1 MAGSDTLP
9 AKLFRWIRVLQ
20 NAIINGVRV
29 MKKRKWIKWAV
40 LAGIPALFTALYFIF
55 SQSKSL
61 ADTAVKYFSRP
72 VRDVLGA
79 VSSIIPFSVMEAA
92 YVAAGVWIL
101 IHIGRTIYLALRKR
115 LGIKRLLSRAGA
127 VLLVIAYI
135 FSGYLSLWGIDYRSS
150 SFSDK
155 ENFRVSGVEKEALFK
170 AAEYFTR
177 KAMELADTV
186 KRDENGLFSEDIGE
200 YLSAFGTLYD
210 EMEARFPSLKATS
223 RRPKQMIFSEL
234 MSITGF
240 TGVYFPFTG
249 ESNVNVN
256 EPAAFLPATAAH
268 ELAHQRGV
276 YSEEEANFIGV
287 TASVLSD
294 IPAYRYS
301 GYLTGSLYLMNAV
314 YRASP
319 EKWRE
324 LRSRFEGGFLADWQ
338 YNSEYWQRYES
349 KVSAASEKVYD
360 TYLKANG
367 QEAGIQSY
375 GACVNHLVAYYEL
388 GGYE

>member
-1 MAGSDTLP
+1 
-9 AKLFRWIRVLQ
+9 
-20 NAIINGVRV
+20 

-155 ENFRVSGVEKEALFK
+155 ENFRVSGVEKEALFE

-200 YLSAFGTLYD
+200 YLSACGTLYD

-240 TGVYFPFTG
+240 TGV
-249 ESNVNVN
+249 
-256 EPAAFLPATAAH
+256 
-268 ELAHQRGV
+268 
-276 YSEEEANFIGV
+276 
-287 TASVLSD
+287 
-294 IPAYRYS
+294 
-301 GYLTGSLYLMNAV
+301 
-314 YRASP
+314 
-319 EKWRE
+319 
-324 LRSRFEGGFLADWQ
+324 
-338 YNSEYWQRYES
+338 
-349 KVSAASEKVYD
+349 
-360 TYLKANG
+360 
-367 QEAGIQSY
+367 
-375 GACVNHLVAYYEL
+375 
-388 GGYE
+388 